1 MIEVPAT
8 IDKNQISPLAA
19 LKGKANA
26 GKVTIGEEQYDAG
39 HLTFLGFAGARRP
52 DKRWHG
58 ALRFEPCAGGSCP
71 VVAFDFLTPAKPRA
85 QAAKP
90 KTTKP
95 EKGRTRDE
103 HS

>member
-39 HLTFLGFAGARRP
+39 HLKFLGFAGARRP
-52 DKRWHG
+52 DKRYHG
-58 ALRFEPCAGGSCP
+58 VFRFEPCIGGSCP
-71 VVAFDFLTPAKPRA
+71 VTSFDFLKPAKPKA
-85 QAAKP
+85 PAAKGASNEP
-90 KTTKP
+90 K
-95 EKGRTRDE
+95 
-103 HS
+103 

>member
-1 MIEVPAT
+1 MIEVTAT
-8 IDKNQISPLAA
+8 IEKRQISELGK

-26 GKVTIGEEQYDAG
+26 QKITLGGEEHDPG
-39 HLTFLGFAGARRP
+39 HLQFCGFAGRRGP

-58 ALRFEPCAGGSCP
+58 AFRFEPCAGGSCP
-71 VVAFDFLTPAKPRA
+71 VIAFDFLTPAKPRA

-90 KTTKP
+90 QTTKP

-103 HS
+103 HR